1 MKKLQNLSFTFILL
15 FIANL
20 SFSQDVAEKKS
31 SKNLINTDSI
41 SSLNP
46 YIEDHTDQL
55 NIKMIV
61 SNNQLKYFSGPE
73 WIRKYILNDKFVFV
87 VSGTHG
93 KTTTTSMLIKI
104 LQENNLD
111 PSYILGGIHLEEK
124 ISYKFNH

>member
-1 MKKLQNLSFTFILL
+1 MKKLQNLSFTFVLL

-46 YIEDHTDQL
+46 YIEDHTEQL

-61 SNNQLKYFSGPE
+61 SNNQLKYLLP
-73 WIRKYILNDKFVFV
+73 YD
-87 VSGTHG
+87 G
-93 KTTTTSMLIKI
+93 K
-104 LQENNLD
+104 
-111 PSYILGGIHLEEK
+111 
-124 ISYKFNH
+124 SYKGATCTFHNTRTRTNKDNNKININNRYQFVPNNTK